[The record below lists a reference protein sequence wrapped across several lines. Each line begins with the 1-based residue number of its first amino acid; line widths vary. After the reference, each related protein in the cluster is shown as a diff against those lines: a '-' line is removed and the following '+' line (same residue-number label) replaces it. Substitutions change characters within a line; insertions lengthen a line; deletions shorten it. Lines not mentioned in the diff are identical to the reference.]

1 MSAYR
6 DYPLIRYI
14 YGRQINLIYEK
25 IYKKKDNDI
34 LPLLKFISGNSVIED
49 KNIDYKVD
57 NEKDIYFN
65 INSYLEALF
74 NKNNINYEKIKEDN
88 ENNKLKKKMMV
99 KKNFVE
105 FIVMNLLIFKKMYY
119 KYIKSSKIQF
129 QMQKIF
135 YFAIRKLQLK
145 N

>member
-1 MSAYR
+1 M
-6 DYPLIRYI
+6 
-14 YGRQINLIYEK
+14 
-25 IYKKKDNDI
+25 
-34 LPLLKFISGNSVIED
+34 PLLKFISGNSVIED

-74 NKNNINYEKIKEDN
+74 NKNNINYGKIKEDN

-119 KYIKSSKIQF
+119 KYIKS
-129 QMQKIF
+129 
-135 YFAIRKLQLK
+135 
-145 N
+145 